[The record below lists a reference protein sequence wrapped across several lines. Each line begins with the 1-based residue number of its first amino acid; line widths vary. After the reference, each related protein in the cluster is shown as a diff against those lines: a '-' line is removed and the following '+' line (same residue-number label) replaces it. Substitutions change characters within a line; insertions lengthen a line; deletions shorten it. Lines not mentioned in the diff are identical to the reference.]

1 MKHTHWLCTILVIA
15 LAVSFSGC
23 SRPSAPANSSATPNS
38 AASPNANQGANSS
51 QNAPGSNA
59 GNTSNAASGA
69 SAPQQAVAPQPVV
82 IPAGRIIRVRLNQP
96 LSSKESQAGESFS
109 ATVAEPVEVDGRSV
123 IERGAAANGTVLAA
137 KAMGKI
143 KGEALLSLEL
153 SSVTINGARR
163 PVEASWSQTLKGKG
177 KRSAVAAGGG
187 AGLGAVIGGI
197 AGGGKGAAIGAVA
210 GGGAGTAGAAYTG
223 NKEIQLPAETIVS
236 FKLKQSVRVQ

>member
-1 MKHTHWLCTILVIA
+1 MSFTGCTKPSTTSNSSSSPNGA
-15 LAVSFSGC
+15 ATNSPAPNATQPSSSQSASGNTAGNG
-23 SRPSAPANSSATPNS
+23 PSATP
-38 AASPNANQGANSS
+38 
-51 QNAPGSNA
+51 A
-59 GNTSNAASGA
+59 G
-69 SAPQQAVAPQPVV
+69 SAPQQAAAPEPIV
-82 IPAGRIIRVRLNQP
+82 IPAGRTIRVHLNQP

-123 IERGAAANGTVLAA
+123 IERGAAANGTVVEA

-153 SSVTINGARR
+153 SSVTINGERR
-163 PVEASWSQTLKGKG
+163 PVEASWSQILKGKG

-187 AGLGAVIGGI
+187 AGLGAIIGGI

-223 NKEIQLPAETIVS
+223 NKEIQLPAESVVS
-236 FKLKQSVRVQ
+236 FKLKHSIRVQ